1 MADILIF
8 TSTRK
13 TYHGFILSSQCVHQV
28 GNLGFTDTQTHEHT
42 LTFIKFCFQF
52 DAIPLWRDLL
62 SFKWENW
69 NVQKHDSMKF
79 LRVCVCCCI
88 VQMLCYSMHWQWVDW
103 RQPQLSLAVGSD
115 CWLTADCWSPTL
127 TSATPAPHSET
138 IAHRAPR
145 PRTPA
150 TRAPRPEKSLG
161 TNGATATWIQAL
173 KQCFSMSSK
182 PSLSGNSVLTKMLKL
197 KIENWKLP
205 VSQWCSLLTNNSISD
220 NCW

>member
-1 MADILIF
+1 MPFPRNTDWDTPGKEEKCTGGFVADILIF

-13 TYHGFILSSQCVHQV
+13 TYHGFVLSSQCVHQV

-79 LRVCVCCCI
+79 LRVCVCCCN
-88 VQMLCYSMHWQWVDW
+88 VHMLCYSMHWQWVDW

-127 TSATPAPHSET
+127 TSATTASNSET

-150 TRAPRPEKSLG
+150 TRGSETREKSRQQRSHSHMDPG
-161 TNGATATWIQAL
+161 IEAMFFNVL
-173 KQCFSMSSK
+173 KTFTVRQFSFNK
-182 PSLSGNSVLTKMLKL
+182 
-197 KIENWKLP
+197 
-205 VSQWCSLLTNNSISD
+205 D
-220 NCW
+220 A

>member
-13 TYHGFILSSQCVHQV
+13 TYHGFVLSSQCVHQV

-79 LRVCVCCCI
+79 LRVCVCCCN
-88 VQMLCYSMHWQWVDW
+88 VHMLCYSMHWQWVDW

-115 CWLTADCWSPTL
+115 CWLTADCRSPTL
-127 TSATPAPHSET
+127 TSATAASNSATALRDH
-138 IAHRAPR
+138 
-145 PRTPA
+145 RTPGTAAPDTGHSGLRDPRKVSA
-150 TRAPRPEKSLG
+150 TTEPQPHGSRHWSNVFQCPQNLHCQA
-161 TNGATATWIQAL
+161 IQ
-173 KQCFSMSSK
+173 F
-182 PSLSGNSVLTKMLKL
+182 
-197 KIENWKLP
+197 
-205 VSQWCSLLTNNSISD
+205 
-220 NCW
+220 